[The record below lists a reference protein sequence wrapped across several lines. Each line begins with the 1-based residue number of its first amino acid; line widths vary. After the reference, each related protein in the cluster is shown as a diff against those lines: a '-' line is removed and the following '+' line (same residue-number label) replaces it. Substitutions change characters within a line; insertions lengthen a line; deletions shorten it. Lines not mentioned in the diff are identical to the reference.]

1 MMLHAEW
8 GNGVITRR
16 RPLRGGYGELLV
28 GRGSFFLVSGFITRL
43 KGPGSCSVLSPD
55 CVLKESLDRK
65 VYLFIEPYLHGS
77 RLASLN
83 TDGRSTD

>member
-1 MMLHAEW
+1 MVNCWLA
-8 GNGVITRR
+8 
-16 RPLRGGYGELLV
+16 LAL
-28 GRGSFFLVSGFITRL
+28 GSFFLVSGWITRL
-43 KGPGSCSVLSPD
+43 KGPGSCSVLTPG